1 MRRGR
6 GYTRLRKSSQIVSSC
21 KVDQGPINAQYNLGL
36 MYAYGKGVS
45 QTNKE
50 AAKWLQLAT
59 KQDNKLAQGELDM
72 LPSKNGS
79 VRED

>member
-1 MRRGR
+1 
-6 GYTRLRKSSQIVSSC
+6 
-21 KVDQGPINAQYNLGL
+21 

-45 QTNKE
+45 QANKE
-50 AAKWLQLAT
+50 AAKWFQLAT

-79 VRED
+79 MRED

>member
-6 GYTRLRKSSQIVSSC
+6 GYTRLRKSSPIVSSC
-21 KVDQGPINAQYNLGL
+21 IVDQGPINAQYNLGL

-50 AAKWLQLAT
+50 AAKWFQLAT
-59 KQDNKLAQGELDM
+59 KQNNKLAQGELDM
-72 LPSKNGS
+72 LPSKYGS
-79 VRED
+79 MRED

>member
-1 MRRGR
+1 ML
-6 GYTRLRKSSQIVSSC
+6 T
-21 KVDQGPINAQYNLGL
+21 
-36 MYAYGKGVS
+36 GKGVS

-50 AAKWLQLAT
+50 AAKWFQLAT
-59 KQDNKLAQGELDM
+59 KQDNKLAQGELGM